1 MKVVLSGMRP
11 TGRMHVG
18 HLKGVLEN
26 WVKLQ
31 ENYKCYFEV
40 ADWHALTDEPTR
52 NKEVLR
58 NTLDMVKDWLA
69 VGIDPKK
76 SVIFRQSL
84 VPQHAEIHLIFSM
97 LVSVNRLLRNPTF
110 KEKVSELRKK
120 KSEIKLSL
128 NLENLSVEGEVGGIV
143 EFIKGEDKEKGEK
156 FLRGVIGRIKE
167 EVLERLSFL
176 DFDDS
181 LVPSEISYGFL
192 GYPVL
197 QAADILIYK
206 GELVPVG
213 EDQLPHLE
221 LSREIARDFNRI
233 YGEVFPI
240 PEPLLTE
247 IPKILGI
254 DGRKMSKSYNNA
266 IFISDTPEEITQKVK
281 KSITDPMKIR
291 KGDPGRPE
299 ICPIF
304 YLHKAFNPDESYEI
318 EENCRKGVLGCVDC
332 KNRIAGKLISALEPY
347 REKAKELSD
356 DLIMDVIREGS
367 RVARERAE
375 ETVEE
380 VRRVLWSGS

>member
-1 MKVVLSGMRP
+1 
-11 TGRMHVG
+11 MHVG

-52 NKEVLR
+52 NREVLSS
-58 NTLDMVKDWLA
+58 TLDMVKDWIA
-69 VGIDPKK
+69 VGIDPKR

-143 EFIKGEDKEKGEK
+143 EFIKGEDKEKGER

-167 EVLERLSFL
+167 EILERLSFL
-176 DFDDS
+176 DFEES

-197 QAADILIYK
+197 QAADIMIYK

-281 KSITDPMKIR
+281 KSITDPIKIR

-356 DLIMDVIREGS
+356 DLITDVIREGS

>member
-11 TGRMHVG
+11 TGRIHVG

-52 NKEVLR
+52 NREILR

-128 NLENLSVEGEVGGIV
+128 NLENLSVESEVGGIV

-266 IFISDTPEEITQKVK
+266 IFISDTPEEIKQKVK

-347 REKAKELSD
+347 RENAKELSD

>member
-52 NKEVLR
+52 NREVLR

-69 VGIDPKK
+69 VGIDPKR

-143 EFIKGEDKEKGEK
+143 EFIKREDKEKGEK

-176 DFDDS
+176 DFDES

>member
-52 NKEVLR
+52 NREILR
-58 NTLDMVKDWLA
+58 NTLDMVKDWIA
-69 VGIDPKK
+69 VGIDPKR

-197 QAADILIYK
+197 QASDILIYK

-266 IFISDTPEEITQKVK
+266 IFISDTPEEITQRVK

>member
-52 NKEVLR
+52 NREVLR

-69 VGIDPKK
+69 VGIDPKR

-347 REKAKELSD
+347 REKAEELSD

>member
-52 NKEVLR
+52 NREILR
-58 NTLDMVKDWLA
+58 NTLDMVKDWIA
-69 VGIDPKK
+69 VGIDPKR

-128 NLENLSVEGEVGGIV
+128 NLENLSVESEVGGIV

-181 LVPSEISYGFL
+181 LIPSEISYGFL

-356 DLIMDVIREGS
+356 DLIMDVIIEGS

-380 VRRVLWSGS
+380 VRKVLWSGS

>member
-31 ENYKCYFEV
+31 ENYRCYFEI
-40 ADWHALTDEPTR
+40 ADWHALTDDPKR
-52 NKEVLR
+52 NREVLR

-69 VGIDPKK
+69 IGIDPQR
-76 SVIFRQSL
+76 SVIFRQSF
-84 VPQHAEIHLIFSM
+84 VPQHAELHLIFSM

-110 KEKVSELRKK
+110 KEKI
-120 KSEIKLSL
+120 SEIRKRRSEVKLSL
-128 NLENLSVEGEVGGIV
+128 NLENLSVEDEIVGIA
-143 EFIKGEDKEKGEK
+143 EFIKREEKEKGENL
-156 FLRGVIGRIKE
+156 LRGVIGRIKE
-167 EVLERLSFL
+167 EILERLSFS
-176 DFDDS
+176 DFEDS
-181 LVPSEISYGFL
+181 LVPPEISYGFL

-206 GELVPVG
+206 GELVPIG

-221 LSREIARDFNRI
+221 LCREIARDFNRM
-233 YGEVFPI
+233 YTNVFPI

-247 IPKILGI
+247 IPKILGT

-266 IFISDTPEEITQKVK
+266 IFISDPPQEIKQKIK

-291 KGDPGRPE
+291 KGDSGRPE

-304 YLHKAFNPDESYEI
+304 YLHKAFNPDEVMEI
-318 EENCRKGVLGCVDC
+318 EQSCKKGTLGCVEC
-332 KNRIAGKLISALEPY
+332 KEKISEKLVSYLEPY
-347 REKAKELSD
+347 RDKAREISD
-356 DLIMDVIREGS
+356 DLVIDVIMDGS
-367 RVARERAE
+367 RKAREKAE

-380 VRRVLWSGS
+380 VRKAIWSGS

>member
-52 NKEVLR
+52 NREVLSS
-58 NTLDMVKDWLA
+58 TLDMVKDWIA
-69 VGIDPKK
+69 VGIDPKR

-143 EFIKGEDKEKGEK
+143 EFIKGEDKEKGER

-167 EVLERLSFL
+167 EILERLSFL
-176 DFDDS
+176 DFEES

-197 QAADILIYK
+197 QAADIMIYK

-281 KSITDPMKIR
+281 KSITDPIKIR

-356 DLIMDVIREGS
+356 DLITDVIREGS

>member
-52 NKEVLR
+52 NREILR

-69 VGIDPKK
+69 VGIDPKR

-181 LVPSEISYGFL
+181 LAPSEISYGFL

-356 DLIMDVIREGS
+356 DLIMDVIIEGS

>member
-52 NKEVLR
+52 NREILR

-69 VGIDPKK
+69 VGIDPKR

-84 VPQHAEIHLIFSM
+84 VPQHAEIHLVFSM

-128 NLENLSVEGEVGGIV
+128 NLENLSVESEVGGIV

-181 LVPSEISYGFL
+181 LIPSEISYGFL

-206 GELVPVG
+206 GDLVPVG

-247 IPKILGI
+247 IPKILGT

-304 YLHKAFNPDESYEI
+304 YLHKAFNSDESYEI

-347 REKAKELSD
+347 REKAEELSD

>member
-52 NKEVLR
+52 NREILR

-120 KSEIKLSL
+120 RSEIKLSL
-128 NLENLSVEGEVGGIV
+128 NLENLSVEGEVEGIV
-143 EFIKGEDKEKGEK
+143 DFIKREDKEKGEK

-181 LVPSEISYGFL
+181 LIPSEISYGFL

-197 QAADILIYK
+197 QASDILIYK

-233 YGEVFPI
+233 YGEVFPV

-380 VRRVLWSGS
+380 VRRVLWIGS